1 MKLWVFVLLTLTLLK
16 GCSAHEPCVVI
27 STTPI
32 GGIAR

>member
-16 GCSAHEPCVVI
+16 GCSSHKPCVVI

-32 GGIAR
+32 GCITR